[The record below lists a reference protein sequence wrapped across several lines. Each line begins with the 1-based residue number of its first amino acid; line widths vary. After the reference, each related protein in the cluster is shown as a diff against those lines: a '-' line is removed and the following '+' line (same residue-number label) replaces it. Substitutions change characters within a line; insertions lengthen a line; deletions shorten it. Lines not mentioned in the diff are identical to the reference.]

1 MLFYKSEWT
10 CVGICCPSFQ
20 AFLFGSPYLGSL
32 WETNSSL
39 RWYCWIPHYALAPG
53 IKVLSDWSSKLPN
66 AVRDAGMYLPPC
78 CVKAFGTVGL
88 EAPWECCCSS
98 RPHLGRIVSK
108 KAKGGSKQ
116 GRRIE
121 IAESRLSGLFFS
133 GPQQLRTEDGSSCY
147 CPSSAVVTAGWIGI
161 AELHNNVKEI
171 SNSNS

>member
-10 CVGICCPSFQ
+10 CVGIRCPSFQ

-39 RWYCWIPHYALAPG
+39 RWYWWIPHYALAPG
-53 IKVLSDWSSKLPN
+53 IKVLSDWSPKLPN

-108 KAKGGSKQ
+108 KTKGGSKQ

-133 GPQQLRTEDGSSCY
+133 GPQQLRTEDSSSCY